1 MSPQSPQSPIQ
12 FLKSPDGT
20 YELTYFGKVAGW
32 ARRAVYTTRPDASR
46 ASDVLYR
53 VVSVH
58 GEIRHVHSLHAARS
72 SLLEMY
78 H

>member
-1 MSPQSPQSPIQ
+1 MSDNLSPIQ
-12 FLKSPDGT
+12 FLRSDDGT

-32 ARRAVYTTRPDASR
+32 ARRSTYLSRPR
-46 ASDVLYR
+46 EVLYR

-58 GEIRHVHSLHAARS
+58 GEIRHVQSLIAARAA
-72 SLLEMY
+72 LMEMF